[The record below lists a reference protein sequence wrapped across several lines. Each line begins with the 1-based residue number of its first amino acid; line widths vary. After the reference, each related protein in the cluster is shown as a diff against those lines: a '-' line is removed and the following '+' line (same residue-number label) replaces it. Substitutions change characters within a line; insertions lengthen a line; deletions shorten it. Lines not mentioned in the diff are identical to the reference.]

1 MKNGRW
7 HLTARASG
15 YLENS
20 HRQFTRTF
28 WAFGVAMAGLVFLP
42 TVLAAKKKPPVVR
55 TISGEVMDNARN
67 GVDGATVELAD
78 LETNKTLA
86 IYTINGGQ
94 YSFTGL
100 DPHHNYHV
108 QAKYKGMVSR
118 VRTASSINPNNQ
130 IVVNLTLAPA
140 RQ

>member
-1 MKNGRW
+1 M
-7 HLTARASG
+7 T
-15 YLENS
+15 
-20 HRQFTRTF
+20 
-28 WAFGVAMAGLVFLP
+28 VLVFLP

-55 TISGEVMDNARN
+55 TISGEVMDSARN
-67 GVDGATVELAD
+67 GVDGATVQLAD

-118 VRTASSINPNNQ
+118 VHTASSINPNNQ

-140 RQ
+140 KQ